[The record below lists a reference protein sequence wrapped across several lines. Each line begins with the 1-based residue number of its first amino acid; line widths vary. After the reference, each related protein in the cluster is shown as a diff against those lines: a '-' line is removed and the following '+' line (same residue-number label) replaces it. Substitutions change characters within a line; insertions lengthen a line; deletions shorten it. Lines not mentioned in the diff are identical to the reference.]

1 LITAA
6 EGIEYRAPLLPGR
19 GVKLAYDLVR
29 SLVPRLQ
36 RDRSMTSDI
45 EKVVEAIHGGEFD
58 QLVA

>member
-1 LITAA
+1 
-6 EGIEYRAPLLPGR
+6 LPGR